1 MIIHKSNT
9 FLNLMRKKEVT
20 CKQATSSQNQNCYLK
35 LFKII

>member
-20 CKQATSSQNQNCYLK
+20 CKQATSFQNQKQLK
-35 LFKII
+35 PFKIV